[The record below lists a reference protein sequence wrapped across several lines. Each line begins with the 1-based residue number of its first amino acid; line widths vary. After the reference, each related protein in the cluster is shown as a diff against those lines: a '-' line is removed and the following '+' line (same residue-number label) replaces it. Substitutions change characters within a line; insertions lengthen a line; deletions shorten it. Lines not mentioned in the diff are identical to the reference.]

1 LCYLCFLTQG
11 KAWIACCEL
20 FFANQPRWAAVDGH
34 DVTPI
39 SSYLKTFTK
48 YLAEILLDVL
58 TNFQWLIKLGLWPDN
73 RMNFLW
79 QQNVDHQGR
88 HGSSMRALLSKN
100 RGLPNDERK
109 TTLVT
114 WQW

>member
-1 LCYLCFLTQG
+1 MRLIVKKFFGTLPIFYSCLECQHFVLIMFLTQG
-11 KAWIACCEL
+11 KVRIACCEH

-39 SSYLKTFTK
+39 SFTK

-73 RMNFLW
+73 RMNFL
-79 QQNVDHQGR
+79 
-88 HGSSMRALLSKN
+88 
-100 RGLPNDERK
+100 
-109 TTLVT
+109 
-114 WQW
+114 